1 MTISKMKKRLI
12 PILLTLTSGFAS
24 AASLSDLLNQLDS
37 SLIIFSAIFVIS
49 FLIFQLSLSKIFK
62 EQKSTGTIISAIL
75 AFLIIFGINQTGWDI
90 QNFFFELGFSEDA
103 LFTVIPL
110 ILLVGII
117 FLFIRLKKKKYFFY
131 ILGGFLVALGLFIF
145 EEAAE
150 ILVIG
155 IVLIIVGLI
164 GKSFLKFMKTTLGS
178 GKRNRTS
185 NSSTTTTS

>member
-1 MTISKMKKRLI
+1 MTIFKMKKRLI

-117 FLFIRLKKKKYFFY
+117 FLFIKLKKKKYFFY

>member
-117 FLFIRLKKKKYFFY
+117 FLFIKLKKKKYFFY

>member
-103 LFTVIPL
+103 LFTVTPL
-110 ILLVGII
+110 ILLVGLI
-117 FLFIRLKKKKYFFY
+117 FLFIKLKKKKYFFY

>member
-1 MTISKMKKRLI
+1 MKKSLI
-12 PILLTLTSGFAS
+12 PLIFMLTIGIVNALTL
-24 AASLSDLLNQLDS
+24 DDILDKIDP

-62 EQKSTGTIISAIL
+62 EQKSTGTIISAVL
-75 AFLIIFGINQTGWDI
+75 AFLIIFGINRLDWDI
-90 QNFFFELGFSEDA
+90 QNFFFDMGISEDA

-110 ILLVGII
+110 VLLVGII
-117 FLFIRLKKKKYFFY
+117 FLFIKLKKKKYFFY

-145 EEAAE
+145 KEAAE

-164 GKSFLKFMKTTLGS
+164 GKSFLKFMKASLGS
-178 GKRNRTS
+178 GKRNKNS
-185 NSSTTTTS
+185 NSSTATTTS